1 MCFLAGVCRHEE
13 LVRHLLVSW
22 GRRSLNDRLILSERR
37 RLDHMYHFVIID
49 QNR

>member
-1 MCFLAGVCRHEE
+1 MCFLAGVCCHEE
-13 LVRHLLVSW
+13 LVRHCSVGWL
-22 GRRSLNDRLILSERR
+22 RRSPNDRLILSERQ